1 MPLGPFERDVLR
13 TIAINRNPDSFVAGA
28 TVLLRASDSPRSSRD
43 VDLFHDSMESLAAS
57 VLADTA
63 VLRQAGFH
71 VELEPERETF
81 RRAVV
86 QQNGRQTKLEWVFD
100 SAFRFFPVEPDAE
113 LGWRLSFWDAA
124 TNKVLALAGRSELR
138 DCLDLVYLHQHH
150 LHLGALVWA
159 AVGKDPGF
167 TPESLVD
174 WMRRHAVFRP
184 DDLLAL
190 ATTYPVDLR
199 ILKKDW
205 LEASESALELVLRL
219 PMDEA
224 GCLYLDDKGAPV
236 CPDPASSVFPR
247 LTRHFGSVKGAWP
260 RIVGS

>member
-1 MPLGPFERDVLR
+1 MMPS
-13 TIAINRNPDSFVAGA
+13 A
-28 TVLLRASDSPRSSRD
+28 
-43 VDLFHDSMESLAAS
+43 SLAVS
-57 VLADTA
+57 VLADTTA
-63 VLRQAGFH
+63 LRNAGFD
-71 VELEPERETF
+71 VQLEPERETF

-86 QQNGRQTKLEWVFD
+86 KKNRGQTKIEWVFD
-100 SAFRFFPVEPDAE
+100 SAFRFFPVDPDAE
-113 LGWRLSFWDAA
+113 LGWKLNFWDAA

-138 DCLDLVYLHQHH
+138 DCLDLVYLHQRH

-159 AVGKDPGF
+159 AVCKDPGF
-167 TPESLVD
+167 TPESLID

-190 ATTYPVDLR
+190 ATTHPVTLQ

-219 PMDEA
+219 PMEEA
-224 GCLYLDDKGAPV
+224 GCLYLDSQGMPS
-236 CPDPASSVFPR
+236 CPDPGSPEFFK

-260 RIVGS
+260 RIVE